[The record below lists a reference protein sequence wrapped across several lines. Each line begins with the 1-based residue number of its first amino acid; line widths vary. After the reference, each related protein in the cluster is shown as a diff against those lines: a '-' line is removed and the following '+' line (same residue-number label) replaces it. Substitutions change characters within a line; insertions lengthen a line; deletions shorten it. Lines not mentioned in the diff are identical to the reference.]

1 MKIAILT
8 TGSRGDMQ
16 PLAALG
22 RKLVDEGHMVS
33 LATVARYEPFVGSL
47 GMRFSPVRGDVS
59 ELMRSGELSDAVNA
73 DNPVKALRALRDP
86 RFTRLLDQATEDLL
100 DACEGSDLILHHPGA
115 TIGSFYARAAGVPAY
130 IASPFPLTPTSEYP
144 SLLFARYPLPRV
156 ANRLTHS
163 LFLRGFWGATSSS
176 TIRVARNRGLISSS
190 RVANPLLESRPV
202 LVSTSE
208 HVFPVEEPS
217 RATGFWFVDDEP
229 YDPPADLASFL
240 DAGDPPAYAGFGS
253 VGNPGEAREM
263 GTMLLEAAR
272 LAGRRLLIAGGY
284 GGLDLDSA
292 AGDDVFIIESAPH
305 SWLFPRMGAVI
316 HHGGAGTTAAGL
328 QAGVPSLIIPHG
340 NDQFAWARA
349 VREKGVGPG
358 LPPRRKLTAG
368 AIADALRQAAQ
379 PDMRRRASDL
389 AGKIRTEGGAAAMA
403 RQLPDLARSA

>member
-86 RFTRLLDQATEDLL
+86 RFTRLLEQATEDLL

-163 LFLRGFWGATSSS
+163 LFLRRISLHFWMPAT
-176 TIRVARNRGLISSS
+176 
-190 RVANPLLESRPV
+190 
-202 LVSTSE
+202 
-208 HVFPVEEPS
+208 
-217 RATGFWFVDDEP
+217 
-229 YDPPADLASFL
+229 
-240 DAGDPPAYAGFGS
+240 
-253 VGNPGEAREM
+253 
-263 GTMLLEAAR
+263 
-272 LAGRRLLIAGGY
+272 RRLMP
-284 GGLDLDSA
+284 DSA
-292 AGDDVFIIESAPH
+292 A
-305 SWLFPRMGAVI
+305 W
-316 HHGGAGTTAAGL
+316 GTPGKP
-328 QAGVPSLIIPHG
+328 GK
-340 NDQFAWARA
+340 WAQCCWKRL
-349 VREKGVGPG
+349 G
-358 LPPRRKLTAG
+358 LPAG
-368 AIADALRQAAQ
+368 
-379 PDMRRRASDL
+379 
-389 AGKIRTEGGAAAMA
+389 GC
-403 RQLPDLARSA
+403 

>member
-1 MKIAILT
+1 
-8 TGSRGDMQ
+8 
-16 PLAALG
+16 
-22 RKLVDEGHMVS
+22 
-33 LATVARYEPFVGSL
+33 
-47 GMRFSPVRGDVS
+47 
-59 ELMRSGELSDAVNA
+59 
-73 DNPVKALRALRDP
+73 
-86 RFTRLLDQATEDLL
+86 
-100 DACEGSDLILHHPGA
+100 
-115 TIGSFYARAAGVPAY
+115 
-130 IASPFPLTPTSEYP
+130 
-144 SLLFARYPLPRV
+144 
-156 ANRLTHS
+156 
-163 LFLRGFWGATSSS
+163 
-176 TIRVARNRGLISSS
+176 
-190 RVANPLLESRPV
+190 
-202 LVSTSE
+202 
-208 HVFPVEEPS
+208 VEEPS

-229 YDPPADLASFL
+229 Y
-240 DAGDPPAYAGFGS
+240 DPPAYAGFGS

>member
-163 LFLRGFWGATSSS
+163 LFLRGFWGATSPVPS
-176 TIRVARNRGLISSS
+176 GL
-190 RVANPLLESRPV
+190 P
-202 LVSTSE
+202 
-208 HVFPVEEPS
+208 
-217 RATGFWFVDDEP
+217 ATG
-229 YDPPADLASFL
+229 
-240 DAGDPPAYAGFGS
+240 G
-253 VGNPGEAREM
+253 
-263 GTMLLEAAR
+263 
-272 LAGRRLLIAGGY
+272 
-284 GGLDLDSA
+284 
-292 AGDDVFIIESAPH
+292 
-305 SWLFPRMGAVI
+305 
-316 HHGGAGTTAAGL
+316 
-328 QAGVPSLIIPHG
+328 
-340 NDQFAWARA
+340 
-349 VREKGVGPG
+349 
-358 LPPRRKLTAG
+358 
-368 AIADALRQAAQ
+368 
-379 PDMRRRASDL
+379 
-389 AGKIRTEGGAAAMA
+389 
-403 RQLPDLARSA
+403 